1 MLLILYFYHKSK
13 INELND
19 WIKQMGGIYDNT
31 TKELPMK
38 RENISQD
45 LIAYLK
51 KQCALSS
58 SAVLL
63 CKSLLAGELYIS

>member
-1 MLLILYFYHKSK
+1 
-13 INELND
+13 
-19 WIKQMGGIYDNT
+19 MGGIYDNT